1 MEKKMNLK
9 KDLTKKQ
16 QNLLKQIDIVSED
29 RDYPP
34 EEIKRCVNSI
44 SEHIM
49 SQSSKNG
56 DLSKALFQYNE
67 IIKTLINENN
77 KWLPNL

>member
-1 MEKKMNLK
+1 MNLK
-9 KDLTKKQ
+9 MDLTNRQ

-29 RDYPP
+29 RDYSP
-34 EEIKRCVNSI
+34 EEIKKCVNSI

-56 DLSKALFQYNE
+56 DLSNE
-67 IIKTLINENN
+67 MTKFNELINLLARHEKNY
-77 KWLPNL
+77 

>member
-1 MEKKMNLK
+1 MNLK
-9 KDLTKKQ
+9 MDLTNRQ

-29 RDYPP
+29 RDYSP
-34 EEIKRCVNSI
+34 EEIKKCVNSI

-56 DLSKALFQYNE
+56 DLSNE
-67 IIKTLINENN
+67 MTKFNELANLLIRNE
-77 KWLPNL
+77 KDI

>member
-1 MEKKMNLK
+1 MNLK
-9 KDLTKKQ
+9 MDLTKKQ

-29 RDYPP
+29 RDYSP
-34 EEIKRCVNSI
+34 EEIKKCVNSI

-56 DLSKALFQYNE
+56 DLSNE
-67 IIKTLINENN
+67 MTKFNELINLLARHEKNY
-77 KWLPNL
+77 